1 MAYKLKTTGLATAL
15 LSLVV
20 VDDDGTTV
28 VDLKGAAVTKHA
40 NATIGAKNWKGVSR
54 KFISTSG
61 AESYTPYGIT
71 WDDPPSCTMN
81 DGDGMAVFMAMAGA
95 AARSQAGAFI
105 TISASADG
113 SGLAETSSGKTV
125 LNVFGASNNVGS
137 TTLPADGSTSFS
149 IGANWRNDAN
159 CQLFYGLESG
169 SMAADSTAGNPGNY
183 GSGLAKIRNI
193 GGSSGQGYQPCKPH
207 VAAVFDRELTLAEM
221 QSLHDDWFG
230 VLIDAGS
237 PTVTLSPKPTTVA
250 VSATRTFT
258 ITRSTAAPA
267 GGITYNLSSS
277 ASAVAT
283 VPATVTMDE
292 GQTTKTFDATG
303 VSIGD
308 AEITAT
314 NAADSG
320 ETDTAGLTVTAA
332 TVRTLQLLAHVDAVG
347 ATSVKGAVFAAPS
360 GGALTGAKIGEFSG
374 QAFDGT
380 AVSGQAR
387 LRVAASLFGG
397 GALTTSDVPVIVWT
411 ATSASSSALGDGV
424 AFGSVG
430 PQACTVVDV

>member
-1 MAYKLKTTGLATAL
+1 MSYALKTTGLATRL
-15 LSLVV
+15 ISLVV
-20 VDDDGTTV
+20 VDDDGSTV
-28 VDLKGAAVTKHA
+28 VDLKGNAVTKHA
-40 NATIGAKNWKGVSR
+40 NASIGAKNWKGTSR
-54 KFISTSG
+54 KYVDISGST
-61 AESYTPYGIT
+61 YTPYGIT
-71 WDDPPSCTMN
+71 WNSPPSCTMI
-81 DGDGMAVFMAMAGA
+81 DSDGMAVFMAMAGA
-95 AARSQAGAFI
+95 GSKYSAGAFVV
-105 TISASADG
+105 ISAYGDSQGMISSG
-113 SGLAETSSGKTV
+113 SGKAAV
-125 LNVFGASNNVGS
+125 NQGAATNNVGT
-137 TTLPADGSTSFS
+137 TTLPVDGSTSFS
-149 IGANWRNDAN
+149 IAANWRNGAN

-169 SMAADSTAGNPGNY
+169 SLAADSTAGNPGY
-183 GSGLAKIRNI
+183 EGVSGAVLRNI
-193 GGSSGQGYQPCKPH
+193 GGSSGQGNQPCKPH
-207 VAAVFDRELTLAEM
+207 VMAVFDRELTLAEM

-237 PTVTLSPKPTTVA
+237 PTVTISPKPTTVA

-277 ASAVAT
+277 ASSVAT

-347 ATSVKGAVFAAPS
+347 ATSVKGSVFAAPS

>member
-1 MAYKLKTTGLATAL
+1 MGYALKTTGLATAL
-15 LSLVV
+15 ISLVV
-20 VDDDGTTV
+20 VDDDGSTV
-28 VDLKGAAVTKHA
+28 VDLKGNAVTKHA
-40 NATIGAKNWKGVSR
+40 SATIGAKNWKGVSR
-54 KFISTSG
+54 KYISVSG
-61 AESYTPYGIT
+61 SSYTPYGIT
-71 WDDPPSCTMN
+71 WDSPPSCSMKDA
-81 DGDGMAVFMAMAGA
+81 DGTAIFMAFAGA
-95 AARSQAGAFI
+95 GQKFYAGAFLV
-105 TISASADG
+105 ISAWNDGQGLIASA
-113 SGLAETSSGKTV
+113 SGK
-125 LNVFGASNNVGS
+125 ASIYQGGSTNNVGS
-137 TTLPADGSTSFS
+137 TTLPTDGSTSFS
-149 IGANWRNDAN
+149 IGTNWTNNSN

-169 SMAADSTAGNPGNY
+169 SMAADSTAGNPGID
-183 GSGLAKIRNI
+183 GITGAVLRNI
-193 GGSSGQGYQPCKPH
+193 GGSDGQGYQPCKPH
-207 VAAVFDRELTLAEM
+207 VCAVFERELTLAEF
-221 QSLHDDWFG
+221 QSLHNDWFG

-237 PTVTLSPKPTTVA
+237 PAVALSPKPTTVA

-360 GGALTGAKIGEFSG
+360 GGALTGAKIGEFSD

-411 ATSASSSALGDGV
+411 ATSASGSALGNGV